1 MRIAVISDVHGNAIA
16 LEAVLTAVAQDA
28 PDQIICLGDV
38 VVTGPQPRAALD
50 LVRALGCPVVMGN
63 TDEWVL
69 SPTPFTIRSA
79 ADQILYDIERWGAQR
94 MEATDLAF
102 IRTFQPT
109 VKLDLGHGRSL
120 LCFHGSPRHN
130 KEIIKA
136 TTPDDELA
144 EKLGDAQAD
153 IMAGGHTHAVAASFP
168 EQRHSQPRQRGAA
181 IFHAA
186 RWPAAQP
193 GLGRICAG
201 DGDKRPLRHHPTP
214 RLLQPGCIAHGRP
227 AKQYAPPRR
236 LSGRLDIRRSVMT
249 QTITMID
256 YGASNIR
263 SAQKAFEHIGAT
275 VQLTADPDVVRR
287 ADKLVL
293 PGVGAFGSGMD
304 GLRRYNLP
312 AAIHEAVGRGVPF
325 LGICVGMQLMFDEG
339 HEMGIHQGLSLLPG
353 KVIRFPAIVNPSTSS
368 GQAQDKLR
376 TGSSIVNLKIPHM
389 GWNQLEPARQ
399 SSLLAEVQTGDYV
412 YFVHSYYCE
421 PVEETAVLAWTN
433 YGFPFASVV
442 AKDNLYGLQFHPE
455 KSQRVGLQILR
466 NFVAMA

>member
-1 MRIAVISDVHGNAIA
+1 
-16 LEAVLTAVAQDA
+16 
-28 PDQIICLGDV
+28 
-38 VVTGPQPRAALD
+38 
-50 LVRALGCPVVMGN
+50 
-63 TDEWVL
+63 
-69 SPTPFTIRSA
+69 
-79 ADQILYDIERWGAQR
+79 
-94 MEATDLAF
+94 
-102 IRTFQPT
+102 
-109 VKLDLGHGRSL
+109 
-120 LCFHGSPRHN
+120 
-130 KEIIKA
+130 
-136 TTPDDELA
+136 
-144 EKLGDAQAD
+144 
-153 IMAGGHTHAVAASFP
+153 
-168 EQRHSQPRQRGAA
+168 
-181 IFHAA
+181 
-186 RWPAAQP
+186 
-193 GLGRICAG
+193 
-201 DGDKRPLRHHPTP
+201 
-214 RLLQPGCIAHGRP
+214 
-227 AKQYAPPRR
+227 
-236 LSGRLDIRRSVMT
+236 MT

-353 KVIRFPAIVNPSTSS
+353 KVIRFPAIVN
-368 GQAQDKLR
+368 
-376 TGSSIVNLKIPHM
+376 LKIPHM
-389 GWNQLEPARQ
+389 GWNQLEPAWQ
-399 SSLLAEVQTGDYV
+399 SPLLAEVQTGDYV

-466 NFVAMA
+466 NFVVLA